1 MSKTSTGD
9 ILKYGILAFI
19 GLLFLKGV
27 GGVQGLTNLFSGAF
41 GGGAG
46 RKEVITNLSP
56 AEKEQAELLATT
68 GPAELEYLARLERIE
83 ESRSILGDIGAG
95 IGEWFEGAFGVDV
108 VTTTPE
114 RYQSAYDQY
123 VKNRKKYG
131 QSVLDRDQEYTQS
144 KNKQK
149 NYYENI
155 KFNAPKPLQD
165 AVNAI
170 TWEAS
175 KGGTAA
181 FQPLRQIVGLPP
193 IINP

>member
-27 GGVQGLTNLFSGAF
+27 GGVRGLTNLFSGAF
-41 GGGAG
+41 GGGPG
-46 RKEVITNLSP
+46 RKDVITNLSP
-56 AEKEQAELLATT
+56 AEKEQADLLATT
-68 GPAELEYLARLERIE
+68 RLAELEYLARLERIE
-83 ESRSILGDIGAG
+83 ASRSLFGDIGAG
-95 IGEWFEGAFGVDV
+95 IGGWFEDV
-108 VTTTPE
+108 LGMDIVTTTAE
-114 RYQSAYDQY
+114 RYQAAYEQY
-123 VKNRKKYG
+123 LKNRKKYG
-131 QSVLDRDQEYTQS
+131 LSILDWDHDFTQS

-155 KFNAPKPLQD
+155 KFNAPKPVQD
-165 AVNAI
+165 SVNAI